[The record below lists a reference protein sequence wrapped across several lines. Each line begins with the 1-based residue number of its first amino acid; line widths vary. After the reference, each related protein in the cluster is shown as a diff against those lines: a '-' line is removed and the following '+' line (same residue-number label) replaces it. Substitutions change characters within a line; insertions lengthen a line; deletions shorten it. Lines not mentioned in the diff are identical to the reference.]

1 MNTNS
6 HAMSKNTWKKQR
18 LKHVY
23 ISTYPLAYS
32 KVMHS
37 TTIFNKLHS
46 SSTSISL
53 HDVQAQAVQTQTTEF
68 YSLHFNH

>member
-6 HAMSKNTWKKQR
+6 HAMSKN
-18 LKHVY
+18 L
-23 ISTYPLAYS
+23 STYPLAYS

-46 SSTSISL
+46 SSTSMSL
-53 HDVQAQAVQTQTTEF
+53 HNVQAQAVQTQTIEF
-68 YSLHFNH
+68 HSVHFNH